1 MLNVQEATC
10 TIFLTLFYVI
20 ICITDMFEMHTYT
33 LSFYFFRL
41 KAIKKQMGH
50 VVAENDE
57 ERAALSDLN
66 KDLLRRNE
74 QVAQVIL

>member
-1 MLNVQEATC
+1 
-10 TIFLTLFYVI
+10 
-20 ICITDMFEMHTYT
+20 MHVHIH
-33 LSFYFFRL
+33 FIFFRL

-57 ERAALSDLN
+57 EQAALSDLN

-74 QVAQVIL
+74 QLVQVYTQIEISPRTVTLF